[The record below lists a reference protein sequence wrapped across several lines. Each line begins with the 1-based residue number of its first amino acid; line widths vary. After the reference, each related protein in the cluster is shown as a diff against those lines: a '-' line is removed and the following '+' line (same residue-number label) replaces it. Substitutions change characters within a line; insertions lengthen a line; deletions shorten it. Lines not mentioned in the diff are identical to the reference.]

1 MRFKEWLLAEDI
13 QIYGGDDDSEAASGA
28 AYVMDD
34 AGLRWTR
41 DKSLLLVAVD
51 GKRGEDFDGSDVVGC
66 VVYSWGPDHE
76 SEDRD
81 HYVFDFDT
89 AVRRDY
95 QAKPMLRV
103 GPRLID
109 AAIAYY
115 RSLASEVDSS
125 EIRVY
130 AVNPNIVK
138 FLTGPRY
145 GFRVEEELQGG
156 KAILSWRR

>member
-1 MRFKEWLLAEDI
+1 MRFKQWLLSEDI
-13 QIYGGDDDSEAASGA
+13 QIFGGDDGEAASGA

-41 DKSLLLVAVD
+41 DKELLFVAVD
-51 GKRGEDFDGSDVVGC
+51 GKSNEDFDGGDVVGA
-66 VVYSWGPDHE
+66 VVYSWTSDY
-76 SEDRD
+76 EDRD
-81 HYVFDFDT
+81 HFIFDFDV

-109 AAIAYY
+109 AALKHY
-115 RSLASEVDSS
+115 RELSTEVESSEV
-125 EIRVY
+125 RVY
-130 AVNPNIVK
+130 AVNPSIVK